1 MTEPD
6 KTPIHRRLMLHPG
19 HLLVFFALAV
29 VGENLDLY
37 TKHVAFERIPDHPPY
52 PVVVRGVLSFQKT
65 LNPGIIFGIGQNHPV
80 PFLLISIA
88 AVPLIVAIFLTVKQP
103 RWITT
108 ISLGL
113 ILAGTLGNM
122 FDRVALGSVRDFI
135 KFDFMNF
142 PLFNLADSFICVGVC
157 LLVVEILFF
166 EPKKK
171 AASEPA
177 VVPPAP
183 PLSSET
189 PNQAH

>member
-1 MTEPD
+1 MTEPE
-6 KTPIHRRLMLHPG
+6 KGPIEKRLMLQPA
-19 HLLVFFALAV
+19 HLLAFFILAIL
-29 VGENLDLY
+29 GQNLDLY
-37 TKHVAFERIPDHPPY
+37 TKHLAFERVPDHPPL
-52 PVVVRGVLSFQKT
+52 PVVKGVLSFQKT
-65 LNPGIIFGIGQNHPV
+65 ENPGIIFGIGQNHPAL
-80 PFLLISIA
+80 FLAISIA
-88 AVPLIVAIFLTVKQP
+88 AVPLIVAIFLTVKHP

-122 FDRVALGSVRDFI
+122 FDRVARGSVRDFI

-157 LLVVEILFF
+157 LLVIEILFF

-171 AASEPA
+171 AAPLPA
-177 VVPPAP
+177 AAPPAP